1 MYPLKSS
8 ILPGFPTIYLGELF
22 RRLWILIR
30 PRSGSPTASLRLPFP
45 GRTSPTF
52 RMVLARTP

>member
-30 PRSGSPTASLRLPFP
+30 PRVKPFCYLR
-45 GRTSPTF
+45 T
-52 RMVLARTP
+52 